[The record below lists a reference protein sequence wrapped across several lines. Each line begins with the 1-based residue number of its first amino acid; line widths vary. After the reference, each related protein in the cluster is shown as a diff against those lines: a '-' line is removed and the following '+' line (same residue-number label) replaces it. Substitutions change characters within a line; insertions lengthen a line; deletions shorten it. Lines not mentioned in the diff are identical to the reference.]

1 MSTASVASKKTT
13 IFQTKGMNDIGLI
26 DDACDPLRLMSI
38 PAIDLNSFW
47 SALEQE
53 EEMLSKLRAAGIPL
67 RNKADI
73 NDEALQQLWQQRE
86 VITGLEALLKI
97 LPRARTPMIAD
108 IQEIKTNIEALYLNV
123 QEAGTAS
130 NLADE
135 GRCKIILLDYF
146 LGEGGEKAV
155 DASLNKAIEIWA
167 RSEQRGEYPGLCVDV
182 LIDLSA
188 VRSSTFCKKSRL
200 IGGIF
205 HHIPK
210 S

>member
-1 MSTASVASKKTT
+1 
-13 IFQTKGMNDIGLI
+13 
-26 DDACDPLRLMSI
+26 
-38 PAIDLNSFW
+38 
-47 SALEQE
+47 
-53 EEMLSKLRAAGIPL
+53 
-67 RNKADI
+67 
-73 NDEALQQLWQQRE
+73 
-86 VITGLEALLKI
+86 
-97 LPRARTPMIAD
+97 MIAD

-167 RSEQRGEYPGLCVDV
+167 RSEQRGEYPVCV
-182 LIDLSA
+182 LMSSSTLSA
-188 VRSSTFCKKSRL
+188 AQVEQFRKKSRL

-210 S
+210 SDLKNRDVLERKLMAIAMSLPIAPSMVLSSKRSNVRLYRQEKFSVIE